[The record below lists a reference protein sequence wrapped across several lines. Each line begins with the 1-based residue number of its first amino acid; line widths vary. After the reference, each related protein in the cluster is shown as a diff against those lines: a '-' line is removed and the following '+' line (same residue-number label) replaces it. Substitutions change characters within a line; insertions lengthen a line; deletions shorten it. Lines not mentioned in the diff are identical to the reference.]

1 MQLLVLQF
9 FTNLLSLMHKQI
21 LKITKNMQ
29 DRYTILIVEDE
40 EINYFYLETLL
51 GDFEFDTKV
60 LHAKNGQEAIDIC
73 KANPDIALVLMD
85 LKMPVM
91 NGYDAT
97 RQIKEFRS
105 DLKIIAQTAYS
116 TTEDRNQAIQ
126 AGCDDFYSKPI
137 SEEVL
142 SEIIYRYLVLK

>member
-1 MQLLVLQF
+1 
-9 FTNLLSLMHKQI
+9 
-21 LKITKNMQ
+21 MQ

-51 GDFEFDTKV
+51 EDFEFNTKV
-60 LHAKNGQEAIDIC
+60 LHAKNGQEAVDIC

-85 LKMPVM
+85 IRMPVM
-91 NGYDAT
+91 NGYEAT
-97 RQIKEFRS
+97 KHIKEFRS

-116 TTEDRNQAIQ
+116 TREDKDKAIQ
-126 AGCDDFYSKPI
+126 AGCNDFYSKPI

-142 SEIIYRYLVLK
+142 SEIIYRYLIMK